1 MRLKQHVHW
10 KSHAKVIRS
19 LMDSNAHVLNKHTL
33 MVIPALTV
41 LKIVK
46 DVKHKNVINALLDIS
61 KQVMVNVK
69 NVHRIVIN
77 AQALGV
83 QDVQMNMI

>member
-1 MRLKQHVHW
+1 
-10 KSHAKVIRS
+10 
-19 LMDSNAHVLNKHTL
+19 MDSNAHVLNKHTL